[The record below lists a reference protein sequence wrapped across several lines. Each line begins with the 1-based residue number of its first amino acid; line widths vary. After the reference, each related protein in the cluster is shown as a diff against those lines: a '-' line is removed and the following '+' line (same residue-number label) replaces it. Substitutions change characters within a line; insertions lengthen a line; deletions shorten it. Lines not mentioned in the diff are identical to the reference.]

1 MMKTNA
7 VKKPINV
14 AHKFDLID
22 EMWVPKIVAEVNGD
36 HVKLDKFHGEFVW
49 HKHDCEDELFFVVK
63 GSIVVRFRDGEVAV
77 KAGEMIVIPK
87 GVEHKPTA
95 EEEAH
100 VLIIEPKGTLNTGD
114 VEDDRTLPD
123 LEWI

>member
-1 MMKTNA
+1 MKA
-7 VKKPINV
+7 DSLKKPINV
-14 AHKFDLID
+14 ARKFALID

-36 HVKLDKFHGEFVW
+36 HVKLDKFQGEFLW
-49 HKHDCEDELFFVVK
+49 HKHEDEDELFFVVK
-63 GSIVVRFRDGEVAV
+63 GRIVVKFRDGDVPVEQ
-77 KAGEMIVIPK
+77 GELIVIPQ

-95 EEEAH
+95 ETEAH

-114 VEDDRTLPD
+114 IDGARTLSE